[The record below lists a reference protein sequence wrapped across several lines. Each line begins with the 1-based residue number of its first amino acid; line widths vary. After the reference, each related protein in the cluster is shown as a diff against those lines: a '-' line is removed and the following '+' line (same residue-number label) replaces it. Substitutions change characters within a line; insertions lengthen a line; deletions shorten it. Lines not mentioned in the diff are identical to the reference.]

1 MDELYYKRTSYGVL
15 CQKRQG
21 RKNKELVREQSVV
34 ISILLSLFLFIGCN
48 KKQDFVPQSVSFQS
62 IDHLND
68 CSIDIENTEDED
80 IYLVINSQED
90 LEKYVIKGSVQAAQ
104 FCHDLQRDFSIDFS
118 NKTLLIGKARLTAIE
133 GQLIEQTVEKS
144 GPEEYQYNVRIMN
157 GGYTAIGQFK
167 FGVLVHK
174 IPKGSH
180 IKFNVVIEEYTG

>member
-1 MDELYYKRTSYGVL
+1 MDKLYYEQNSYEL
-15 CQKRQG
+15 PHQKPIKSKAPVSQP
-21 RKNKELVREQSVV
+21 
-34 ISILLSLFLFIGCN
+34 IIFIPFLLAFFLFVGCN

-90 LEKYVIKGSVQAAQ
+90 LEKYVIKDPIQAAQ
-104 FCHDLQRDFSIDFS
+104 PCTDLQNELTIDFS
-118 NKTLLIGKARLTAIE
+118 KNTLLIGKARLTALE
-133 GQLIEQTVEKS
+133 GKLMEQSLENT
-144 GPEEYQYNVRIMN
+144 GPEEYQYNIRIRN

-180 IKFNVVIEEYTG
+180 IKFNVLIEEYTV